1 MIRIVLYY
9 DRRSY
14 FFFYKNTEIIVIN
27 TLGLQRSESG
37 EKKYTRIYNIHEN
50 KAQFIKN

>member
-9 DRRSY
+9 DRSS
-14 FFFYKNTEIIVIN
+14 FFFYINTEIIVIN